1 MKKLNKNNY
10 FDKEIHKE
18 YMSVSLFKSFLEEYG
33 GCEARTMAVLNGE
46 WEENKTNA
54 FLVGSYVHSW
64 NEGKLEDFKKGHP
77 EMYSSRGITKGQLK
91 KEFQVAN
98 KMIETLSKDKLI
110 QKVREGQKEVV
121 MWAEIFGIPWKC
133 MIDIYNPKMKS
144 FTDLKTTRSIHQKY
158 WNEHQGVR
166 QNFIEYYGYDIQM
179 AIYAEIER
187 LYTGA
192 SEYLYP
198 HIIAVSK
205 EDIPDKAVIKMGIDF
220 IENTLLNVSM
230 KIERVKNIWGGK
242 LEPIG
247 CGKCDYCKITKEL
260 KEIIHYKKL

>member
-1 MKKLNKNNY
+1 
-10 FDKEIHKE
+10 
-18 YMSVSLFKSFLEEYG
+18 MSVSLFKSFLEEYN
-33 GCEARTMAVLNGE
+33 GCEARTMATLNGE
-46 WEENKTNA
+46 WEENKTDA

-64 NEGKLEDFKKGHP
+64 NEGKLEEFKKEHS
-77 EMYSSRGITKGQLK
+77 EMYSTRGSTKGQLK

-98 KMIETLSKDKLI
+98 KMIETLSRDRLV
-110 QKVREGQKEVV
+110 QKVREGQKEVL
-121 MWAEIFGIPWKC
+121 MSAEIFDIPWKC

-158 WNEHQGVR
+158 WNEYEGIK

-192 SEYLYP
+192 SEYLFP

-205 EDIPDKAVIKMGIDF
+205 ENIPDKAVIKMGTDF
-220 IENTLLNVSM
+220 IEDTLLNVSM
-230 KIERVKNIWGGK
+230 KIERVKKVWKGEI
-242 LEPIG
+242 EPIN
-247 CGKCDYCKITKEL
+247 CGKCDYCKTNKQL
-260 KEIIHYKKL
+260 KEIIHYKEL